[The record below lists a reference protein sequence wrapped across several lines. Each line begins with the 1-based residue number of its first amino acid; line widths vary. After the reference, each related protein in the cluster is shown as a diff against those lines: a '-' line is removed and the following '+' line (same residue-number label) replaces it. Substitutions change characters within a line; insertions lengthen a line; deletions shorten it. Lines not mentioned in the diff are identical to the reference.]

1 MQPRTTGILFLIAL
15 ALGAFV
21 YLYEIRGEKGREEA
35 EESSRRL
42 FPQLESDAIDELR
55 LTTAEGDEI
64 RALREEVHWRIVA
77 PVNFPGDDVSF
88 DAMASGLANLTWDAK
103 VGSPQAASVY
113 GLGAD
118 SRRLRFRA
126 GDQEDGLILGGSTPV
141 DEGIY
146 VARESQPDTIL
157 ILPRW
162 RTKPF
167 DHGLLDLRDRR
178 LIHFDRNEVTGL
190 RASWPGGGVGL
201 ERRDDSWWFSGPGA
215 LAGLPADESRV
226 DDLLS
231 DLSFLRASG
240 FIDTE
245 WSPDEVGLDDPYFR
259 LELRGRTGGD
269 LTSGMRPVSV
279 EFGEG
284 GRASD
289 GDAVAR
295 GSVPGTL
302 YRVAA
307 SRLADLPR
315 DSFDYRFKELA
326 RFELAEAGAFE
337 LDFRGASDSP
347 GENRDDSRS
356 SLTVRVERR
365 GDGWA
370 ATGQEAWKP
379 GTAARLIAELAH
391 LEATEIVAEGMGGDE
406 LTALGLAPP
415 KLTVRVY
422 SREGSAGEPAGKL
435 AEVALG
441 YFDPKR
447 GIIAK
452 STASDV
458 IYRIDAGLAE
468 QIPVSYDAYLAD
480 FVVRDPPE
488 PEPEPEEEGPE

>member
-1 MQPRTTGILFLIAL
+1 MQPRTTGILFLIAVS
-15 ALGAFV
+15 LGAFV
-21 YLYEIRGEKGREEA
+21 YFYEIRGEKGREEA
-35 EESSRRL
+35 EESSRRF
-42 FPQLESDAIDELR
+42 FPQLESEAIEELR

-64 RALREEVHWRIVA
+64 RALREEEHWPIVA
-77 PVNFPGDDVSF
+77 PVNFPGDDVNF
-88 DAMASGLANLTWDAK
+88 DAMASGLANLTWD
-103 VGSPQAASVY
+103 VEVSSPQAASVY
-113 GLGAD
+113 GLGSD

-126 GDQEDGLILGGSTPV
+126 GEREDGVILGGSTPV

-162 RTKPF
+162 RTSPF

-178 LIHFDRNEVTGL
+178 LIHFDRNVVAGL
-190 RASWPGGGVGL
+190 RASWPGGGVDL
-201 ERRDDSWWFSGPGA
+201 ERRDDSWWFKGPGA
-215 LAGLPADESRV
+215 LAGLPADGSRV

-245 WSPDEVGLDDPYFR
+245 WSPEEVGLDDPYFFV
-259 LELRGRTGGD
+259 ELRGRTGGD
-269 LTSGMRPVSV
+269 LTSGMRPASV
-279 EFGEG
+279 AFGEG
-284 GRASD
+284 GRVSD

-295 GSVPGTL
+295 GGVPGTL

-307 SRLADLPR
+307 SRIADFPR
-315 DSFDYRFKELA
+315 ESFDYRFKELA
-326 RFELAEAGAFE
+326 GFELAEAGALE
-337 LDFRGASDSP
+337 LDFGGASDSLGEKP
-347 GENRDDSRS
+347 GDSRS
-356 SLTVRVERR
+356 PLTVRVERR

-370 ATGQEAWKP
+370 ATGEEAWKP
-379 GTAARLIAELAH
+379 GVAARLIAELAH

-406 LTALGLAPP
+406 LSALGLAPP
-415 KLTVRVY
+415 KLTLRVY
-422 SREGSAGEPAGKL
+422 SREGSAGEPAGEL

-458 IYRIDAGLAE
+458 IYRIDPGLAE

-480 FVVRDPPE
+480 FVSHDSPAPE
-488 PEPEPEEEGPE
+488 REEEVSE

>member
-15 ALGAFV
+15 ALGTFV
-21 YLYEIRGEKGREEA
+21 YFYEIRGEKGREEA
-35 EESSRRL
+35 EESSRRI
-42 FPQLESDAIDELR
+42 FPQVESEAIEELR
-55 LTTAEGDEI
+55 LTTAEGVEI
-64 RALREEVHWRIVA
+64 RALREEEHWRIVA
-77 PVNFPGDDVSF
+77 PVNFPGDDVNF

-103 VGSPQAASVY
+103 VGSPRAASVY

-118 SRRLRFRA
+118 TRRHRVSA
-126 GDQEDGLILGGSTPV
+126 GVAGVGLFLGGSTPIN
-141 DEGIY
+141 EGIY
-146 VARESQPDTIL
+146 LSRESQPDTIL

-167 DHGLLDLRDRR
+167 DHDLLDLRDRR
-178 LIHFDRNEVTGL
+178 LIHFDRNEVARL
-190 RASWPGGGVGL
+190 RASWPGGWVGL

-215 LAGLPADESRV
+215 LAGLPADGSRV
-226 DDLLS
+226 NDLLS
-231 DLSFLRASG
+231 DLSFLRARG
-240 FIDTE
+240 FIDGE
-245 WSPDEVGLDDPYFR
+245 WSADEVGLDDPYFR

-269 LTSGMRPVSV
+269 LTSGMPPVSV

-284 GRASD
+284 GRVSD

-295 GSVPGTL
+295 GGVPGTL

-315 DSFDYRFKELA
+315 NSFDYRFKELA

-337 LDFRGASDSP
+337 LDFRGDSDSP
-347 GENRDDSRS
+347 DEKRDDSQS
-356 SLTVRVERR
+356 SLGVRVERR

-370 ATGQEAWKP
+370 ATGEQAWKP

-406 LTALGLAPP
+406 LSALGLAPP
-415 KLTVRVY
+415 KLTLRVF
-422 SREGSAGEPAGKL
+422 SREGSAGEPAEEL

-441 YFDPKR
+441 YFDPNR

-452 STASDV
+452 SSASDV
-458 IYRIDAGLAE
+458 IYRIDAGLAA

-480 FVVRDPPE
+480 FVVRAPPDPE
-488 PEPEPEEEGPE
+488 PKEEGSE